1 MAFAEYRLRQKSV
14 CSLRKVSLCT
24 LSALG
29 LMVLPACVPT
39 NEEAVAPLNVEQFKP
54 GADRLSVMQVVGQ
67 PESTTRQAGRQ
78 CDTYQVYTKGLRAE
92 TPSALAGA
100 APSAG
105 QKQQGQMDIQ
115 PTLHKL
121 VFCYAAN
128 GVLSDIYDQNP
139 TTSLQPV
146 HRVFSVPYQQSS
158 QAVTL
163 TVAQAHPVKTQID
176 HVQRDP
182 ATGQIIIYQKAA
194 LPKPSAQAGSITLNT
209 VSQEATNGRQQVE
222 TGQVQ
227 VSTRATADDLNAVSQ
242 QKAQAAN
249 QATFAQAA
257 QAPWRT
263 PANTALGA
271 GAE

>member
-67 PESTTRQAGRQ
+67 PESTARQAGRQ

-92 TPSALAGA
+92 TPSALAAA
-100 APSAG
+100 APFAG

-163 TVAQAHPVKTQID
+163 TVAQARPAKTQID

-209 VSQEATNGRQQVE
+209 VSQEATNGHQQVE
-222 TGQVQ
+222 TRQEQ

-257 QAPWRT
+257 QAPWRM